1 MKQLSFFFL
10 CLLAFK
16 KEQAQNIK
24 SSKASKDD
32 LVYIINN
39 IKLLDKKVSIKSDL
53 YIYLYEVTNPS
64 GSAYFEPCDDSSNL
78 YIEVSED
85 SEASKHHLFKIKY
98 LIHPK
103 LIKWPDSPNDNDLYL
118 SYSDQ
123 SDKKKTFKVKGEISK
138 IEIKLLK

>member
-53 YIYLYEVTNPS
+53 NIYLYEVTNP
-64 GSAYFEPCDDSSNL
+64 
-78 YIEVSED
+78 
-85 SEASKHHLFKIKY
+85 
-98 LIHPK
+98 
-103 LIKWPDSPNDNDLYL
+103 
-118 SYSDQ
+118 
-123 SDKKKTFKVKGEISK
+123 
-138 IEIKLLK
+138 